1 MLFVGEV
8 FLFSKMLDFLAI
20 MIASHAK
27 NAGIAMVFL
36 CILTGLLSTALENV
50 AVVLLVAP

>member
-1 MLFVGEV
+1 MGEV